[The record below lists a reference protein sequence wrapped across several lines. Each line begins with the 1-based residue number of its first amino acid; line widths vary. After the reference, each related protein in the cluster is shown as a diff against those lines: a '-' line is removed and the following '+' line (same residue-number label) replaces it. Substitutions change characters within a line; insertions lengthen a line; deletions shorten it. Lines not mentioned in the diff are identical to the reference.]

1 MQLWEY
7 PYFPKNC
14 ILFLFRHKFLQY
26 KRLPQL
32 IQPQQPS
39 VSDQSRSVPLEAM
52 TFLYQKK
59 ESFLLLEKSP
69 LPSSC
74 LLT

>member
-1 MQLWEY
+1 MQLQEY
-7 PYFPKNC
+7 RYFLKTASFFYAGQTMKKTAAA
-14 ILFLFRHKFLQY
+14 L
-26 KRLPQL
+26 
-32 IQPQQPS
+32 QPQQS
-39 VSDQSRSVPLEAM
+39 EMSDQSRSVPLLAM